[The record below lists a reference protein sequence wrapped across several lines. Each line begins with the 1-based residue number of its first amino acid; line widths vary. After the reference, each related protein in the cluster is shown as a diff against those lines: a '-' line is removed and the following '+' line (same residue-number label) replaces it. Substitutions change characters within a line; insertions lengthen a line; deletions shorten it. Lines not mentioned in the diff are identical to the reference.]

1 MTCREMIDFLMDY
14 LEGEL
19 PPEDHARLDVHLA
32 ACPEC
37 VDYLDSYE
45 QTVRLGKIC
54 CEAEDAG
61 AEALPEELVQAI
73 LAARPRG

>member
-1 MTCREMIDFLMDY
+1 MIEVLMDY

-19 PPEDHARLDVHLA
+19 PPAERELLDLHLA

-37 VDYLDSYE
+37 VDYLASYE
-45 QTVRLGKIC
+45 QTVRLGKVC
-54 CEAEDAG
+54 CKSEEEE